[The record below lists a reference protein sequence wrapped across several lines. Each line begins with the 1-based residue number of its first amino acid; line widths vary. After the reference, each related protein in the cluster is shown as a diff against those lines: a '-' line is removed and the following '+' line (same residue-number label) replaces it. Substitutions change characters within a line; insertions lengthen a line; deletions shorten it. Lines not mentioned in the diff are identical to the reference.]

1 MHLFTW
7 TRETLVHETSLSKTD
22 PPLREGGR
30 EGERRR
36 ERERKK
42 ERERRNRW
50 HQIYTHSVI
59 NRCQSETI
67 SHKHTHTHIQT
78 KIPSLMEC
86 NKQFKKEAS
95 SAVCDSHINTVA
107 IVYSSQT
114 RPVYPLSLSLGD
126 YQTIITH
133 RIGQWLLATNINNII
148 LHMKLGLWLHALS
161 LSLSLSLSPY
171 LAWLVSITKN
181 SLHKTLAKLLPHL
194 SKILPHLIL
203 RKKYNTPP

>member
-1 MHLFTW
+1 MFPKEREKRLKTKRILFSGLLRVMHLFTW

-42 ERERRNRW
+42 EKGETDDTR
-50 HQIYTHSVI
+50 YTHTVLSTDVKVKL
-59 NRCQSETI
+59 
-67 SHKHTHTHIQT
+67 SHTNTHTHIQT

-86 NKQFKKEAS
+86 YKQFKKEAS

-114 RPVYPLSLSLGD
+114 RPVYHLSLSLGD

-133 RIGQWLLATNINNII
+133 RVGQ
-148 LHMKLGLWLHALS
+148 
-161 LSLSLSLSPY
+161 
-171 LAWLVSITKN
+171 
-181 SLHKTLAKLLPHL
+181 
-194 SKILPHLIL
+194 
-203 RKKYNTPP
+203 